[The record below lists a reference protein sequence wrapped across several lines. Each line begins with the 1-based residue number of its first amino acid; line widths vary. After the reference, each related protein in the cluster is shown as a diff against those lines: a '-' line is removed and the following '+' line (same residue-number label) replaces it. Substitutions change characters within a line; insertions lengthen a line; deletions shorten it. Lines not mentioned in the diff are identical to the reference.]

1 MAGDSAPARDR
12 SHILVR
18 KLSKTEAEASDRASW
33 QSLSSSERLSQL
45 WDLSIAW
52 MESLRN
58 SADFK
63 ELLSLFN
70 EESVRYLIVDG
81 FARAAYGRPRYT
93 KDLDVW
99 IDPAGDNPARV
110 YRALARFGAPLGDIS
125 GVRFDDAW
133 PRRQAATYG
142 DVPVHL
148 IAQQDYVN
156 NKRAGGRPQDIRD
169 IESLVDDTRS

>member
-1 MAGDSAPARDR
+1 
-12 SHILVR
+12 
-18 KLSKTEAEASDRASW
+18 
-33 QSLSSSERLSQL
+33 
-45 WDLSIAW
+45 
-52 MESLRN
+52 MESLRS

-70 EESVRYLIVDG
+70 EESVRYLIVGG
-81 FARAAYGRPRYT
+81 FALAAYGRPRYT

-110 YRALARFGAPLGDIS
+110 YRALARFGAPLGDITAADLGDSDAVVQLGVEPIRIDILSDIS
-125 GVRFDDAW
+125 GVRFDEAW
-133 PRRQAATYG
+133 PRRQASNYG

-156 NKRAGGRPQDIRD
+156 NKRASGRPQDIRD
-169 IESLVDDTRS
+169 VESLLDDTRD